1 MERRWTQRTEAEFN
15 VELHFSGCEI
25 ADCRMRDISLGGLYL
40 KRGALTPAQ
49 NDLLE
54 LVFTLDD
61 AGKTKK
67 YRMPARVARV
77 DDGGMGI
84 SFKGTNISAFR
95 ALREIFRHKSPA
107 AGCAGTA

>member
-40 KRGALTPAQ
+40 KRGDLAPAR
-49 NDLLE
+49 NDALE
-54 LVFTLDD
+54 LVFTLNDE
-61 AGKTKK
+61 GKTRK
-67 YRMPARVARV
+67 YRLPARVARV
-77 DDGGMGI
+77 DDGGLGI
-84 SFKGTNISAFR
+84 SFKGTDVSAFR
-95 ALREIFRHKSPA
+95 ALREIFRRKSPA